1 MSDITH
7 WTEPEE
13 LDKRLHLK
21 KITFFACVF
30 LVFISVLK
38 TDTAKLKL
46 CLHILQAFLVE
57 MDYGDK

>member
-13 LDKRLHLK
+13 LDKRLHFK

-38 TDTAKLKL
+38 TDTAKLK
-46 CLHILQAFLVE
+46 CPCILQAFLVE